1 MTALGE
7 RLRARIL
14 SDGPMTV
21 GEYMAAALGDPE
33 AGYYAG
39 RDPFGAGGD
48 FVTSP
53 EISQAFGELIGLWCA
68 VTWRQAGAPTPIRLV
83 ELGPGRGTLMAD
95 LLRAAAAD
103 ATFLAAAEVHLVE
116 TSPVLRQR
124 QRDRLAGRN
133 VAWHD
138 ALDTVPEGPVLAVA
152 NEFFDALPVDQYVR
166 TERGWAPMVVDV
178 ADGKLVLHAASEIVD
193 ESVLPPSLKPA
204 PCGAIRE
211 VSPRRAAVARQ
222 LAERVARG
230 GAALIVDYGPARS
243 GPGDTLQGVARH
255 SFADVLARPG
265 EADLTAHVD
274 FEALVAAASAAGA
287 CVHGPVPQGLFLTR
301 LGLPH
306 RIARLIAAAPNA
318 AAAGAIRAGGARLVD
333 PAAMGLLFKALAF
346 AHPALPAPAGFEPGA
361 AEDGRPT

>member
-1 MTALGE
+1 
-7 RLRARIL
+7 
-14 SDGPMTV
+14 
-21 GEYMAAALGDPE
+21 
-33 AGYYAG
+33 
-39 RDPFGAGGD
+39 
-48 FVTSP
+48 
-53 EISQAFGELIGLWCA
+53 
-68 VTWRQAGAPTPIRLV
+68 
-83 ELGPGRGTLMAD
+83 
-95 LLRAAAAD
+95 
-103 ATFLAAAEVHLVE
+103 
-116 TSPVLRQR
+116 
-124 QRDRLAGRN
+124 
-133 VAWHD
+133 
-138 ALDTVPEGPVLAVA
+138 
-152 NEFFDALPVDQYVR
+152 
-166 TERGWAPMVVDV
+166 
-178 ADGKLVLHAASEIVD
+178 
-193 ESVLPPSLKPA
+193 
-204 PCGAIRE
+204 
-211 VSPRRAAVARQ
+211 
-222 LAERVARG
+222 VARG

-301 LGLPH
+301 RGLPH